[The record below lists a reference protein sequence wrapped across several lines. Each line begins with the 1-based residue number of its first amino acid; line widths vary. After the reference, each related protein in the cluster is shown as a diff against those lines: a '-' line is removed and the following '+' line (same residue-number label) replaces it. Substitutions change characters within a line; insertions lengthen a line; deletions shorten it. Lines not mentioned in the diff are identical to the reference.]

1 MNYLKDI
8 LASESILTQT
18 DFENYIGR
26 MESCRPLGSPLE
38 LLNKESLCLDDEDR
52 IYDSNVNI
60 SDKIL
65 NVRKLKIQN
74 SSSIKIRDSIICGDL
89 HISQKEKK
97 KTEIVLDY
105 CIVLGRIVVTGLE
118 GDEDSISLTRVN
130 CKELCLNVVRIKNVS
145 ISFSHPLLLSIWD
158 SAIEQLQTFKNVF
171 DFIDI
176 QESEIAK
183 CHFDFRQIIKQNL
196 RSHKQKEA
204 IEKARENFNA
214 FDYSVAALEP
224 KDRKSELSNRESL
237 LFLMNQTTIKS
248 SRADY
253 SFVVHQEN
261 LSKYDGLLARSL
273 MRLSGSL
280 IRPARILAIALIVLV
295 GYAAAYTFPWLT
307 FNINANQAQAFG
319 LSFSEALYFS
329 GITFTTIGY
338 GDISPVG
345 WTRAL
350 AVSEGIFGVLFLSA
364 FLVSMVRRFCD

>member
-1 MNYLKDI
+1 MNYLKEI
-8 LASESILTQT
+8 LASEGILTQK
-18 DFENYIGR
+18 DFENYIAR
-26 MESCRPLGSPLE
+26 MESSRPLGSPLE
-38 LLNKESLCLDDEDR
+38 LLAKESLRLDDEDR
-52 IYDSNVNI
+52 IYDNNVNI
-60 SDKIL
+60 SKKIL
-65 NVRKLKIQN
+65 NVRQLKIQN

-158 SAIEQLQTFKNVF
+158 SAIEQLRTFKNVF

-176 QESEIAK
+176 QGSEIAK
-183 CHFDFRQIIKQNL
+183 CHFDFRQIIKRNL
-196 RSHKQKEA
+196 RSHKQKDA
-204 IEKARENFNA
+204 IEKAREKFNA
-214 FDYSVAALEP
+214 FDYSIAVFEP
-224 KDRKSELSNRESL
+224 KDKKSEFSNREGL
-237 LFLMNQTTIKS
+237 LFLMNHTTLKS

-261 LSKYDGLLARSL
+261 LSRYDGLLARSL

-280 IRPARILAIALIVLV
+280 IRPARILAIALIILV
-295 GYAAAYTFPWLT
+295 VYASAYTSPWLT
-307 FNINANQAQAFG
+307 FNINGNPALG
-319 LSFSEALYFS
+319 LGFFEALYFS

-338 GDISPVG
+338 GDISPAG

-350 AVSEGIFGVLFLSA
+350 AVSEGIFGVLSLSA